1 MSVKRA
7 LPLLFTFAAT
17 ILVTGLT
24 LSLPATPATLAT
36 TAPAQGITAMTQHAK
51 GSFDVKVTPQPAEDG
66 IGDPSIGRLGLFK
79 QLHGDLEGSARG
91 QMLAIRTAVEGSA
104 SYVAMDFVDA
114 TLAGRKGT
122 FALQHVGTMGHGK
135 TRLDI
140 TVVPDSGTGELV
152 GIDGTFAI
160 TIENGAHFYD
170 FAYTLPATP

>member
-1 MSVKRA
+1 MPSTNPPPRLFA
-7 LPLLFTFAAT
+7 LASA
-17 ILVTGLT
+17 ILMTGLT
-24 LSLPATPATLAT
+24 LSSAAIPTAT
-36 TAPAQGITAMTQHAK
+36 TAPAQGIATMTHHAK
-51 GSFDVKVTPQPAEDG
+51 GTFDVNVSPLPAEEG
-66 IGDPSIGRLGLFK
+66 VGDPSIGRLGLVK

-104 SYVAMDFVDA
+104 SYVAMDFVEA

-152 GIDGTFAI
+152 GLAGTFAI
-160 TIENGAHFYD
+160 TIENGTHFYD
-170 FAYTLPATP
+170 LAYTLPTRP